1 MVGYESIDDD
11 TDSLFGQV
19 PEVRPLVR
27 DGPQSRY
34 VRGARPQCS
43 IQDLRP
49 PPLRYNEKSLIDILK
64 EGPPENY
71 GQGVSPCCTTGSATD
86 RSKSVTP
93 KKSHSI
99 GRSSLATVRKFLS
112 ASPKQKDES
121 HRPKHIPIVTAQNA
135 FNMPSPT
142 SSQLSEQFSPWFAVP
157 ANVSNA
163 PITPPLSRTTT
174 NSAGFTATQL
184 ESSTQRSLH
193 RDGTPTKTSSNH
205 KTRGASTSYAQRSQ
219 IYGQPPA
226 AMISPVIPRKVTG
239 EHLSLASFPPVSR
252 EDIAKLPK
260 EIEPTLP
267 SPEMSRFAW
276 CHRSQQ
282 TSSHQASI
290 NSPTVEAFSG
300 PRSQTWISNFETNI
314 EDRRVFKLS
323 ALPASHQRPDYCTYS
338 IQSAESVHMPAET
351 KFTANSTALARIQED
366 NVTMIGSS
374 FENPRPAPRPNVS
387 SQTALHK
394 TSNDVI
400 TPSMAKLKGY
410 FAICTP
416 ESIYAARLE
425 ISSEDERLERLA
437 LIRHLTGTADCDIPN
452 GRAKHPNHDR
462 QHYARNL
469 WCTHHTQSCSLCDT
483 ACCVMMEVLEVESE
497 ATDVY
502 CRNLAKEAGDLMEAC
517 AEPSDDPTFLQCG
530 ACDQIKCKPRPW
542 EPCAAHNLI

>member
-1 MVGYESIDDD
+1 MSRLTTTLTASLAKVRPQYPSLCED
-11 TDSLFGQV
+11 TVDKLSLV

-34 VRGARPQCS
+34 VRGTRPQCS
-43 IQDLRP
+43 VEDLRP

-71 GQGVSPCCTTGSATD
+71 GQGASPCCTTGSAMD
-86 RSKSVTP
+86 RSQSVTP

-174 NSAGFTATQL
+174 NSAGFTATPL

-193 RDGTPTKTSSNH
+193 HDGTPTTASSNH
-205 KTRGASTSYAQRSQ
+205 KTRGASTSYAQRRQ

-290 NSPTVEAFSG
+290 NSPSVEAFSG
-300 PRSQTWISNFETNI
+300 PRSQTWISNSETNI

-323 ALPASHQRPDYCTYS
+323 ALPTSHQRPDYCTYS
-338 IQSAESVHMPAET
+338 IQSAESVHMPTET
-351 KFTANSTALARIQED
+351 KFTANATALARILED

-387 SQTALHK
+387 SQAALGT
-394 TSNDVI
+394 TSNSVI

-410 FAICTP
+410 LAICTP

-425 ISSEDERLERLA
+425 ISSEDERLER
-437 LIRHLTGTADCDIPN
+437 
-452 GRAKHPNHDR
+452 
-462 QHYARNL
+462 
-469 WCTHHTQSCSLCDT
+469 
-483 ACCVMMEVLEVESE
+483 VSE
-497 ATDVY
+497 A
-502 CRNLAKEAGDLMEAC
+502 
-517 AEPSDDPTFLQCG
+517 
-530 ACDQIKCKPRPW
+530 
-542 EPCAAHNLI
+542 